1 MRDVGI
7 TVDYVLEFDIPDK
20 IILEHIVGRRILTL
34 LSRVYHVKFNP
45 PQIINRDDI
54 TGKELSIHK
63 DD

>member
-1 MRDVGI
+1 M
-7 TVDYVLEFDIPDK
+7 DYVLEFDIPDK